1 VTNRNVGDESQSK
14 RPPEMELR
22 MNVAFPRTGPHM
34 LLRNAVLSTITVI
47 GISCV
52 KDNSVYPVASA
63 GQGGVTVRKEEGPP
77 PSVRPAPTA
86 PAGPTAR
93 ELELQRKIE
102 SMEARSRELEDQS
115 RALQAELERLK
126 KEAAK

>member
-1 VTNRNVGDESQSK
+1 
-14 RPPEMELR
+14 
-22 MNVAFPRTGPHM
+22 MNVALPRIRTHR
-34 LLRNAVLSTITVI
+34 LLRSAVLSAVALI

-63 GQGGVTVRKEEGPP
+63 GQGGVTVRKEAGPP
-77 PSVRPAPTA
+77 PSVRPMTTS

-102 SMEARSRELEDQS
+102 SMEVRSRELEEQS
-115 RALQAELERLK
+115 RAMQAELERLK